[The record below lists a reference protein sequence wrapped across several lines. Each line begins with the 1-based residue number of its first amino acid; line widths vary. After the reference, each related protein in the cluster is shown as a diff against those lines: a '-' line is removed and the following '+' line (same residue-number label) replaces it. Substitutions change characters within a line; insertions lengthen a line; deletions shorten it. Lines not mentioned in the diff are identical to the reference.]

1 MAADDLNAPLG
12 QDTTKKRSALPLVL
26 GKAIVGSLGLF
37 VILFALWALFVDDPL
52 GGEPMVVVS
61 TDTRGQPAQKP
72 DEITIVSAIPGIP
85 AGVPPTAP
93 PALPPA
99 PENPPG
105 TQTITIIDGTT
116 GKRSEILIPAPG
128 ATPGAA
134 PEKRIA
140 NFDARLVEASRHGPI
155 PRIGP
160 DGGRPAEAY
169 ARPVHLPKPNVPRI
183 VVVIGGLGI
192 GTGAATEAINKLPGP
207 VTLAFMPYGAEI
219 ERAVARARGQGH
231 EVLLQVPMEPND
243 YPENDPGPQTLL
255 TSLSSEQNLDRL
267 HWLMSRFQGY
277 VGITNALG
285 ARFTA
290 TEKALAPV
298 LREAGKRG
306 LLYLDDGSSPRSLA
320 GRMAGTSNVPF
331 AKAEVSIDATPTAVE
346 IDRALARLEA
356 MARER
361 GFAIGMASALPVTIE
376 RITQWAKT
384 AESRGFTLVPLSAV
398 VTKPKA

>member
-1 MAADDLNAPLG
+1 VAADDLNAPLG
-12 QDTTKKRSALPLVL
+12 QDTSKKKAALPVVL
-26 GKAIVGSLGLF
+26 GKAIVGSLAVF
-37 VILFALWALFVDDPL
+37 VGVFAVWALMVDDPF
-52 GGEPMVVVS
+52 GGEPTVVVS
-61 TDTRGQPAQKP
+61 TDVRGQPAQKA
-72 DEITIVSAIPGIP
+72 DEIAIVSAT
-85 AGVPPTAP
+85 PTAP
-93 PALPPA
+93 PGAPPAAPPGA

-116 GKRSEILIPAPG
+116 GKRSEILITAPA
-128 ATPGAA
+128 AV
-134 PEKRIA
+134 PEKRGA

-169 ARPVHLPKPNVPRI
+169 ARPVHLPKPNVPR
-183 VVVIGGLGI
+183 VVIVINGLGI
-192 GTGAATEAINKLPGP
+192 STGTTAEAINKLPGP
-207 VTLAFMPYGAEI
+207 VTLAFTPYGAEI
-219 ERAVARARGQGH
+219 ERAVARARGAGH
-231 EVLLQVPMEPND
+231 EVLLQVPMEPVD
-243 YPENDPGPQTLL
+243 YPDNDPGPQTLL

-277 VGITNALG
+277 VGITNAMG

-290 TEKALAPV
+290 TDKALSPV

-331 AKAEVSIDATPTAVE
+331 AKSEVTIDATPTAIE

-361 GFAIGMASALPVTIE
+361 GFAIGVASALPITIE

-384 AESRGFTLVPLSAV
+384 AENRGFALVPVSAV
-398 VTKPKA
+398 VTKAKAS